1 MPYKSVKDLPTGAKN
16 LSKAGQHIFMAAF
29 NNCAKSNKGGDEGTC
44 FRIAYSA
51 ARKAKGDTS

>member
-1 MPYKSVKDLPTGAKN
+1 MPYSSVKDLPTGAKN

-29 NNCAKSNKGGDEGTC
+29 NNCAKGKPDDEGTC

-51 ARKAKGDTS
+51 ARKAKGDKS